1 MGLEVATGDR
11 DALVVITLRGEL
23 DIYTVPGFRRDIGQ
37 VDPAAARIVLD
48 LNEVTL
54 LDSSGL
60 GAIVALRARAAE
72 GSGGVAIACERQQ
85 VLRVFDVTGLRSAF
99 PIGRDVDAA
108 IRALDET
115 TLET

>member
-1 MGLEVATGDR
+1 MGLEVATGDE
-11 DALVVITLRGEL
+11 DDLVVITLRGEL

-60 GAIVALRARAAE
+60 GAIVALRVRAAE

-85 VLRVFDVTGLRSAF
+85 VRRGFDITGLGSAF

-108 IRALDET
+108 ISALDDT

>member
-11 DALVVITLRGEL
+11 DDLVVITLRGEL

-37 VDPAAARIVLD
+37 VDAARIVLD

-99 PIGRDVDAA
+99 PIGSDVDAA